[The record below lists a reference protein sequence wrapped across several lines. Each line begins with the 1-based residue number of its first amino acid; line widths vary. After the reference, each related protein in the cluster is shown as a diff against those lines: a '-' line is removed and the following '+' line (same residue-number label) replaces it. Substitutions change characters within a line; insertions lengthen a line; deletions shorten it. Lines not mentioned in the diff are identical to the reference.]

1 MAAAEG
7 EKMAFKTGQFQFFS
21 SLVWEKQVS
30 GRRLESGSR
39 AEKKSPRHA
48 KTVPIQSDLPK
59 TSQKIQIYFKKPLEK
74 WWIPQQPWRKGEKL
88 TLAGLQKI
96 VLGMNVAE
104 LVGAA
109 QQPLKEEEEE
119 KSKFRGL

>member
-1 MAAAEG
+1 MAAEEG
-7 EKMAFKTGQFQFFS
+7 EKMAFKTGQFQFFPL

-59 TSQKIQIYFKKPLEK
+59 TSQKNTNLLLKKPLEK
-74 WWIPQQPWRKGEKL
+74 WRIPQQPWRKGEKL

-96 VLGMNVAE
+96 VLGMNVFK

-109 QQPLKEEEEE
+109 A
-119 KSKFRGL
+119 S